1 MGYVIAFLTMPGLN
15 LICMNKKERQNYM
28 ADYNRHYYNIRSG
41 RDTVSKIMNN
51 FVLVVQPTQINFKGS
66 DSPVV
71 CSTFG
76 CSNYLTLREQMA
88 GTKCPACMQVKD
100 SRFKHYKI

>member
-1 MGYVIAFLTMPGLN
+1 MM
-15 LICMNKKERQNYM
+15 KEYAIKFRTEQQ
-28 ADYNRHYYNIRSG
+28 SEL
-41 RDTVSKIMNN
+41 VSHM
-51 FVLVVQPTQINFKGS
+51 QFKGS

-88 GTKCPACMQVKD
+88 GTKCPACMQGKD